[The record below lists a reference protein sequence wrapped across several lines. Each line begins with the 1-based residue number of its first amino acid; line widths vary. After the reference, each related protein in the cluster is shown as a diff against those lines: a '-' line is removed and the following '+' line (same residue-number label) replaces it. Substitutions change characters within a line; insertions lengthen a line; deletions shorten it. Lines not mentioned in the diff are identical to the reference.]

1 MDRLTSL
8 CAKILARL
16 IEQKERY
23 GTAAC
28 QCGKGRVVI
37 TWEEL
42 PQNGDELTGTQK
54 RILEVLGT
62 APITVRAILRE
73 ADYAPSSESTVR
85 KALAELVRLG
95 RVLHTPDGY
104 SRVTE

>member
-1 MDRLTSL
+1 MDRLTAL

-37 TWEEL
+37 TWEEVPEEIEL
-42 PQNGDELTGTQK
+42 NGTHK

-62 APITVRAILRE
+62 VALTVRAILRE